1 MINANRIPGPDDIKS
16 WNHGLELLDFPLSGK
31 FKLQLI
37 QASRSVSTN
46 GPSQVSTSALYP
58 KQEELSKYFQYV
70 SIFKYICVAFQLTP
84 KLTFDI

>member
-37 QASRSVSTN
+37 
-46 GPSQVSTSALYP
+46 
-58 KQEELSKYFQYV
+58 
-70 SIFKYICVAFQLTP
+70 
-84 KLTFDI
+84 